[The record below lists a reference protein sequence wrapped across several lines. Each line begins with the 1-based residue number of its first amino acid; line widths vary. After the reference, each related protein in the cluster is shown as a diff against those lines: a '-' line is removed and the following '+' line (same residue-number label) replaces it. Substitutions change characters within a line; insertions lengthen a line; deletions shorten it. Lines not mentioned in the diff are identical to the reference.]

1 MNAKSIR
8 LIHQGQ
14 FLSYYEID
22 YTDDCGHDKTYE
34 MVSRAGGKH
43 KGSAPMLTLDTVGN
57 ELNAI
62 VMFVFNED
70 QSKVLICKEFRMGTN
85 HWVINNP
92 AGLIDPGETAEVA
105 AKRELFEETGLNLV
119 EVIDTLNPS
128 FTCSGITDELT
139 TLIICKATG
148 EIRGSDSVYEDIHSE
163 WMDKEQVK
171 GLLNDKNIVMASRTQ
186 AMLYMWSNS

>member
-1 MNAKSIR
+1 MKAQSIN
-8 LIHQGQ
+8 LIHRGK
-14 FLSYYEID
+14 FLSYYEIK
-22 YTDDCGHDKTYE
+22 YNDDSGHEKTYE
-34 MVSRAGGKH
+34 MVSRSTDPAI
-43 KGSAPMLTLDTVGN
+43 TIDTVGTK
-57 ELNAI
+57 LNAI

-92 AGLIDPGETAEVA
+92 AGLIDPGETPEIA

-119 EVIDTLNPS
+119 EIIDTLNPS

-148 EIRGSDSVYEDIHSE
+148 EIQGSDSVYEDIYSE
-163 WMDKEQVK
+163 WMDKQQVK
-171 GLLNDKNIVMASRTQ
+171 ELLNDKTVIMASRTQ
-186 AMLYMWSNS
+186 AILYMWAHS